1 MNHKLRNREGDMKKT
16 IYVDVLISVNLFI
29 NYFLL
34 LSVAK
39 ILNLKP
45 VRKRLILGA
54 FIGALYSLIILLPPI
69 NGIFS
74 VFLKL
79 IMSASIV
86 LLAFKWV
93 SNRLFL
99 KIIMMFYGVNFLFG
113 GIIFCLWYF
122 VMPNV
127 IFMNNN
133 MIYLN
138 LSPLFLVTATFLAY
152 LAIRLINKIT
162 GRQNILNLD
171 CEILIKFN
179 EKSVILKAKIDT
191 GNTLREPFS
200 GLPVVVVQYKF
211 IEQIVPEPIKEYFC
225 VFNDVHTSA
234 EKISY
239 DVQKFKDFRLV
250 PYKTISETGL
260 LPAFKPTYI
269 KILSKNQDIKK
280 DAYIAVCS
288 EKIFNDEFHALINSE
303 LIE

>member
-1 MNHKLRNREGDMKKT
+1 MKQT
-16 IYVDVLISVNLFI
+16 IYFDVLISVNLFI

-54 FIGALYSLIILLPPI
+54 FVGALYSLVILLPPI

-74 VFLKL
+74 LFLKL

-99 KIIMMFYGVNFLFG
+99 KIIMVFYGVNFLFG

-122 VMPNV
+122 AMPNV

-152 LAIRLINKIT
+152 LAILLMNKIT

-179 EKSVILKAKIDT
+179 EKSVILEAKVDT

-211 IEQIVPEPIKEYFC
+211 IKQIVPEPIKEYFC
-225 VFNDVHTSA
+225 VFNNVHTYA

-239 DVQKFKDFRLV
+239 DVQKLKDFRLV
-250 PYKTISETGL
+250 PYKTISGTGL

>member
-1 MNHKLRNREGDMKKT
+1 MNHESRNREGDMKQT

-99 KIIMMFYGVNFLFG
+99 KIIMVFYGVNFLFG

-122 VMPNV
+122 AMPNI

-152 LAIRLINKIT
+152 LAIRLMNKIT

-179 EKSVILKAKIDT
+179 EKSVTLKAKIDT

-234 EKISY
+234 KKISY

>member
-1 MNHKLRNREGDMKKT
+1 MKQT

-34 LSVAK
+34 LSVAR

-45 VRKRLILGA
+45 IRKRLILSSFVGA
-54 FIGALYSLIILLPPI
+54 IYSLIILLPPI
-69 NGIFS
+69 NGIISLFI
-74 VFLKL
+74 KL

-86 LLAFKWV
+86 FFAFKWV
-93 SNRLFL
+93 NVRLFF
-99 KIIMMFYGVNFLFG
+99 KIITTFYGINFLFG

-122 VMPNV
+122 FMPNV

-138 LSPLFLVTATFLAY
+138 LSPLFLVTATFFSY
-152 LAIRLINKIT
+152 LVIRLMNRIT
-162 GRQNILNLD
+162 GRQDNLNLD
-171 CEILIKFN
+171 CDMLIKFN
-179 EKSVILKAKIDT
+179 EKSVILKAKVDT

-200 GLPVVVVQYKF
+200 GLPVVVARYKF
-211 IEQIVPEPIKEYFC
+211 IENIVPEPIKEYFC
-225 VFNDVHTSA
+225 VLDASGSS

-239 DVQKFKDFRLV
+239 DVQKLKNFRLI
-250 PYKTISETGL
+250 PYKTISGTGL

-269 KILSKNQDIKK
+269 EILLKTQNVKK
-280 DAYIAVCS
+280 EAYVAVCS
-288 EKIFNDEFHALINSE
+288 EKIFNDEFQALINFE

>member
-1 MNHKLRNREGDMKKT
+1 MKQT

-99 KIIMMFYGVNFLFG
+99 KIIMVFYGVNFLFG

-122 VMPNV
+122 AMPNI

-152 LAIRLINKIT
+152 LAIRLMNKIT

-179 EKSVILKAKIDT
+179 EKSVTLKAKIDT

-234 EKISY
+234 KKISY

>member
-1 MNHKLRNREGDMKKT
+1 MKQT

-34 LSVAK
+34 LSVAR

-45 VRKRLILGA
+45 IRKRLILSSFVGA
-54 FIGALYSLIILLPPI
+54 IYSLIILLPPI
-69 NGIFS
+69 NDIISLFI
-74 VFLKL
+74 KL

-86 LLAFKWV
+86 FLAFKWV
-93 SNRLFL
+93 NFRLFL
-99 KIIMMFYGVNFLFG
+99 KIITTFYGINFLFG

-122 VMPNV
+122 FMPNV
-127 IFMNNN
+127 IFMNNS

-138 LSPLFLVTATFLAY
+138 LSPLFLVTATFFSY
-152 LAIRLINKIT
+152 LIIRLMNRIT
-162 GRQNILNLD
+162 GRQDNLNLD
-171 CEILIKFN
+171 CDVLIKFN

-200 GLPVVVVQYKF
+200 GLPVVVARYKF
-211 IEQIVPEPIKEYFC
+211 IENIVPEPIKEYFC
-225 VFNDVHTSA
+225 VLDTNGSS

-239 DVQKFKDFRLV
+239 DVQRLKNFRLI
-250 PYKTISETGL
+250 PYKTISGTGL

-269 KILSKNQDIKK
+269 EILSKTQNVKK
-280 DAYIAVCS
+280 EAYVAVCS
-288 EKIFNDEFHALINSE
+288 EKIFNDEFQALINFE